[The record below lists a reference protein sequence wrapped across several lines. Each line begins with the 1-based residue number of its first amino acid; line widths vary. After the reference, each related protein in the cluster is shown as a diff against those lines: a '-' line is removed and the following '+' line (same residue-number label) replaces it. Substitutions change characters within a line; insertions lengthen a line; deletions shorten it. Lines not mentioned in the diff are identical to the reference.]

1 MHGDT
6 REIRPTEQLD
16 WAALAT
22 YLRWHLKPDQI
33 KGLDLSRE
41 MEVSQFPGGHSNL
54 TYLVRF
60 GGAEL
65 VMRRPPLGPV
75 PPKAHDMAREYRWL
89 AALNPVFE
97 LAPRPYLLCEDPSII
112 GSVFYLMERRRGIV
126 VRHDE
131 PMPLANHPE
140 TRRRVSEA
148 LVDTLADLHN
158 VDISAPPIAA
168 LGKPAGFVPRQVEG
182 WTERW
187 HRSRIDDVPEM
198 DRLATWLSAR
208 VPPDPVQPAVVHGD
222 FKLDNVLLDPLDLG
236 QLVAV
241 FDWEMSALG
250 DPLVDLGILLA
261 YWSPTAPPLQQDA
274 LTTVTHRPGYLSKD
288 EIIER
293 YAARSGRDVTAVRWY
308 ETFALFKIAVVI
320 QQIFFRYKRGQTDD
334 ARFAN
339 FGERVEYLARQAGVL
354 AEIKN

>member
-6 REIRPTEQLD
+6 REVRPTEQLN
-16 WAALAT
+16 WAALNA
-22 YLRWHLKPDQI
+22 YLRWHLEPGQV
-33 KGLDLSRE
+33 KGLDFSRE

-54 TYLVRF
+54 TYLIRF

-75 PPKAHDMAREYRWL
+75 APKAHDMAREYRWL
-89 AALNPVFE
+89 AALHPVFP
-97 LAPRPYLLCEDPSII
+97 LAPRPYVLCEDPSVI
-112 GSVFYLMERRRGIV
+112 GSVFYVMERRRGIV

-131 PMPLANHPE
+131 PMSLANHPE

-148 LVDTLADLHN
+148 LIDTLADLHA
-158 VDISAPPIAA
+158 VDISPPPMAG
-168 LGKPAGFVPRQVEG
+168 LGKPTGFVARQVDG
-182 WTERW
+182 WTDRW

-198 DRLATWLSAR
+198 EALASWLSSR
-208 VPPDPVQPAVVHGD
+208 LPPEPVQPAVVHGD

-236 QLVAV
+236 RLVAV

-250 DPLVDLGILLA
+250 DPLVDLGIFLA

-288 EIIER
+288 QIVDR
-293 YAARSGRDVTAVRWY
+293 YAARSGRDVSAIRWY

-339 FGERVEYLARQAGVL
+339 FDQRVAFLARQASAL
-354 AEIKN
+354 AEIP